1 MFFVQKTNSSNL
13 NLSIWVFL
21 SNDSKQAW
29 AELGQALVKLDDIL
43 VVVVKAMVKVEVQ
56 LLFQVGGGW
65 SDKTKLILISTLVEV
80 LLKLKLSLAKYRVE

>member
-13 NLSIWVFL
+13 NLSIWFFF